1 MILFRYITFGFA
13 ANAAKENCENF
24 KNFFAS
30 LGNVVM
36 LLMGKESSFVALS
49 MTTKEATF
57 CFFKHY
63 NFSYRITSICV
74 MFRMMSSILYASD
87 LVQEL

>member
-1 MILFRYITFGFA
+1 MFRYITFGFA

-49 MTTKEATF
+49 ITTKGETF
-57 CFFKHY
+57 SFFKTN
-63 NFSYRITSICV
+63 NFSHRITSICV
-74 MFRMMSSILYASD
+74 MFKVMSSILYASD